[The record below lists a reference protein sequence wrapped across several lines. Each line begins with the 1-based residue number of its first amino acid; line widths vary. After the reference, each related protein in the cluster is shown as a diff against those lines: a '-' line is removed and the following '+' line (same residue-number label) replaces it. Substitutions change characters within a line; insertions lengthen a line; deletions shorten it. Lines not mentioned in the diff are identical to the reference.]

1 LKYNKDIPLRL
12 LNKVSLRN
20 LHYGVI
26 SLDEWKKVLLR
37 LIEIIALLSIGLLF
51 TAYFLRPTYENFG
64 ILFTGNVWV
73 NWFGVSYILFVLY
86 KLVVSLCISKGS
98 LLFKKRLTSVFFW
111 LTFIGSN
118 YVVFIPFIKGE
129 NPF

>member
-1 LKYNKDIPLRL
+1 MKKVVLRL
-12 LNKVSLRN
+12 A
-20 LHYGVI
+20 
-26 SLDEWKKVLLR
+26 
-37 LIEIIALLSIGLLF
+37 EIIAHLSIGLLF
-51 TAYFLRPTYENFG
+51 TVYILRPIYGNYG

-86 KLVVSLCISKGS
+86 TLIVGLYISKES
-98 LLFKKRLTSVFFW
+98 IHYKKRLTSVYFW
-111 LTFIGSN
+111 FTFIGSN

>member
-1 LKYNKDIPLRL
+1 MGL
-12 LNKVSLRN
+12 
-20 LHYGVI
+20 I
-26 SLDEWKKVLLR
+26 SLDELKKVVLR
-37 LIEIIALLSIGLLF
+37 LIEIIASLSIGLLF
-51 TAYFLRPTYENFG
+51 TIYILGPIYENFG
-64 ILFTGNVWV
+64 ILFTGNIWV

-86 KLVVSLCISKGS
+86 TLIVGLCISKES
-98 LLFKKRLTSVFFW
+98 ILFKKRLASVFFW